1 MGFSVSAATAIIF
14 SAMALSMGILAVMT
28 TEAFDAVRRA
38 GETRVEMLV
47 ERERTR
53 LSILDVFFSNG
64 TLSVNASNDGSTT
77 LHVSKTSVLVNGA
90 LITSGVSG
98 DAGVAGSDLWLP
110 GEVLRLRIAPS
121 AAPVSVKLVSE
132 TGVAAY
138 W

>member
-38 GETRVEMLV
+38 GETRVDMLI

-53 LSILDVFFSNG
+53 VSIIEVTWANG
-64 TLSVNASNDGSTT
+64 TLRVNSSNDGSTT
-77 LHVSKTSVLVNGA
+77 LHVSKTLLLVNG
-90 LITSGVSG
+90 LLVTGGVSG
-98 DAGVAGSDLWLP
+98 DAGVSGSDLWLP
-110 GEVLRLRIAPS
+110 GEVLRLRVSPS
-121 AAPVSVKLVSE
+121 VSPSSVKLVAE